1 MYDDIDLSGG
11 MFDFEGGSPLL
22 SQQESM
28 YIEDDEF
35 YPEDYY
41 YAENQQHVGDA
52 LSEVGRDDISDSDDG
67 SYYERISVSEL
78 VDRCV
83 GPTLSQAFGTIYQL
97 LGLCIVCRLTCLFC
111 VRGKYFV
118 SLF

>member
-1 MYDDIDLSGG
+1 MYDDVDLSGE
-11 MFDFEGGSPLL
+11 MFDFEGGGPFV

-41 YAENQQHVGDA
+41 YTNDRLHMANG
-52 LSEVGRDDISDSDDG
+52 LSEVGSNSVADDEAA
-67 SYYERISVSEL
+67 YYERISVSEL
-78 VDRCV
+78 FDQCI
-83 GPTLSQAFGTIYQL
+83 GPTLSQAASTVYPL

-111 VRGKYFV
+111 SRG
-118 SLF
+118 